1 MAKKGIQYAVFAKLT
16 ETEGTGGAVTYSYS
30 NGAYLSPVASYTG
43 TPNNSSVKD
52 YGDDRCVE
60 VANETVGGTLSVELT
75 NDDVDIF
82 TLLLGHTIGASGAT
96 GADELTFNTNDA
108 IPYVGTGAIGK
119 SGSQYRAIWYPKVI
133 FSEPTDENTTRQE
146 SPTFAHITL
155 EGEIVPLAD
164 GQWKV
169 EKRFD
174 SLASAKAW
182 LNSKASISA

>member
-16 ETEGTGGAVTYSYS
+16 EAEGTGGAMTYTYS
-30 NGAYLSPVASYTG
+30 NGKYLSPVASYTG
-43 TPNNSSVKD
+43 TPNNSNVKD

-75 NDDVDIF
+75 NDDEDIF
-82 TLLLGHTIGASGAT
+82 TLLLGHVNGAT
-96 GADELTFNTNDA
+96 GEIDFNVNDE

-146 SPTFAHITL
+146 STAFGHVTL
-155 EGEIVPLAD
+155 EGDIVPLTD
-164 GQWKV
+164 GTWKT

-174 SLASAKAW
+174 TLAAAKTW
-182 LNSKASISA
+182 LNGKAGITG

>member
-16 ETEGTGGAVTYSYS
+16 ETDNGATQSYS
-30 NGAYLSPVASYTG
+30 NGKYLSPVASYTG
-43 TPNNSSVKD
+43 TPNNSDAKD

-60 VANETVGGTLSVELT
+60 VAKETVGGTLSVELT
-75 NDDVDIF
+75 NDDEDIF
-82 TLLLGHTIGASGAT
+82 TLLLGHVQGAT
-96 GADELTFNTNDA
+96 GVTAGELAFNVNDN

-119 SGSQYRAIWYPKVI
+119 SGSKYRAIWYPKVI

-146 SPTFAHITL
+146 STAFGHVTL
-155 EGEIVPLAD
+155 EGEIVPLAS
-164 GQWKV
+164 GVWKQ

-174 SLASAKAW
+174 SLTEAKSW